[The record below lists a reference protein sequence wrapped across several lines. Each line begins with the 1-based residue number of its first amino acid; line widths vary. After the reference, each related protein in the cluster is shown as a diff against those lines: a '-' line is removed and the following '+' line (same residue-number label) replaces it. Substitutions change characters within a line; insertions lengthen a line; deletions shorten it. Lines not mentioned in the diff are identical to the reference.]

1 MIQEKLKK
9 ILSFNVISMIVG
21 ITGGLAT
28 FLSVLITNWN
38 SQISLKWLIFCIYV
52 FFTSTLFLIKLLIEM
67 NIELKRKRPNTSNVV
82 RYIFDS
88 STFLVNKNDFLGH
101 SAMVSIFYFDD
112 SFEVEFGKGYVK
124 NIQENFTQIE
134 LLEITQSFSTNY
146 SSVIEKI
153 YSNDINILNKLI
165 VKSYITYTN

>member
-9 ILSFNVISMIVG
+9 ILSFNGISMIVG

-38 SQISLKWLIFCIYV
+38 FQISLKWLIFFVYI
-52 FFTSTLFLIKLLIEM
+52 FFTITLFLIKLLIEM
-67 NIELKRKRPNTSNVV
+67 NIELKSKRPNTTSVV
-82 RYIFDS
+82 RYISES
-88 STFLVNKNDFLGH
+88 STFLVNKKDFLGH

-124 NIQENFTQIE
+124 NIQENFIQIQ
-134 LLEITQSFSTNY
+134 LLEISESFSTNY
-146 SSVIEKI
+146 DSVIIKI
-153 YSNDINILNKLI
+153 DSNDIVILNRLI
-165 VKSYITYTN
+165 VKSYVTYTN